1 MMFMTWAS
9 AWRPLCSYK
18 GSPSVSPQ
26 HLSPCSG
33 FHLLTYN
40 TAQLI
45 LFNTMP
51 RTNSIGDPGC
61 IRGLWDSAFCDSL
74 KIVSFWEL
82 RFLKE
87 TNMDWLIT
95 VLNPIRNQ
103 DTFDPVS
110 GIHLIHP
117 KPWDAEEILSY
128 TNCILSNGSPCE
140 FKQALGKLLSWL
152 VCCDLQMKNWS
163 SMFWTVWA

>member
-9 AWRPLCSYK
+9 AWRYDNPLYSYK

-26 HLSPCSG
+26 HLTTYSG
-33 FHLLTYN
+33 SHLLTYN

-82 RFLKE
+82 RSWKKS
-87 TNMDWLIT
+87 TNMHWLII
-95 VLNPIRNQ
+95 VRNPTRKQ

-140 FKQALGKLLSWL
+140 FKQALG
-152 VCCDLQMKNWS
+152 NWS
-163 SMFWTVWA
+163 SRVD